1 MIYFL
6 VGKPQQIFKHSKG
19 LNVKIYVICDLEG
32 VAGVVDHRQQCWF
45 DGEYYKQ
52 ARKLATR
59 ELNALVE
66 GAIEAGATEIVA
78 WDGHGNF
85 PGGLDVE
92 LLHPEC
98 KLVMGAGDGGPVGLD
113 TSFTAM
119 FMLGLHSMAGT
130 ARAVLSHS
138 FMPNIAGCWIN
149 GLKVGEIGMNCA
161 TAGQFGVPTVFISGD
176 QAAVDE
182 ARALI
187 PDIEAVAVKEGI
199 AAEVKGLAPAPMIS
213 LSPQK
218 ACTLIREGAKRAMT
232 KVGMIEPFC
241 IQPPY
246 RVRTQFT
253 EGRFADENASRPN
266 VKRIDSTT
274 IEVVGADLL
283 IL

>member
-1 MIYFL
+1 M
-6 VGKPQQIFKHSKG
+6 
-19 LNVKIYVICDLEG
+19 KIYVICDLEG

-52 ARKLATR
+52 ARKLATL
-59 ELNALVE
+59 ELNVLVE
-66 GAIEAGATEIVA
+66 GALEGGATEIVA

-85 PGGLDVE
+85 PGGLDIE

-98 KLVMGAGDGGPVGLD
+98 KLVMGAGDGGPAGLD
-113 TSFTAM
+113 ASFNAV
-119 FMLGLHSMAGT
+119 FQLGLHSMAGT
-130 ARAVLSHS
+130 IRAVLSHS
-138 FMPNIAGCWIN
+138 FMPDVAACWIN

-187 PDIEAVAVKEGI
+187 PDIEGVAVKAGI
-199 AAEVKGLAPAPMIS
+199 ASEVKGLAQAPMIS

-218 ACTLIREGAKRAMT
+218 ARTLIREAARRAMM
-232 KVGMIEPFC
+232 KVGAIEPFC

-246 RVRTQFT
+246 QVRTQFT
-253 EGRFADENASRPN
+253 EAKFADENARRPN
-266 VKRIDSTT
+266 VKRIDATT
-274 IEVVGADLL
+274 IEVEGVDLL
-283 IL
+283 NM

>member
-1 MIYFL
+1 MK
-6 VGKPQQIFKHSKG
+6 V
-19 LNVKIYVICDLEG
+19 YVICDLEG

-45 DGEYYKQ
+45 DGAYYQQ
-52 ARKLATR
+52 ARKLATL

-66 GAIEAGATEIVA
+66 GAVAGGATEIVA

-85 PGGLDVE
+85 PGGLDIE

-98 KLVMGAGDGGPVGLD
+98 KMVMGAGDGGPAGLD
-113 TSFTAM
+113 ASFDAV
-119 FMLGLHSMAGT
+119 FQLGLHSMAGT
-130 ARAVLSHS
+130 GRAVLSHS
-138 FMPNIAGCWIN
+138 FMPNVSGCWIN
-149 GLKVGEIGMNCA
+149 DLKVGEIGMNCA

-187 PDIEAVAVKEGI
+187 PDIEAVAVKEGT
-199 AAEVKGLAPAPMIS
+199 ASEVKGLAQAPTIS

-218 ACTLIREGAKRAMT
+218 ARALIREAAKRAMT
-232 KVGMIEPFC
+232 KVGTIKPFC

-253 EGRFADENASRPN
+253 EAKFADENANRPN

-274 IEVVGADLL
+274 IEVEGSDFLS
-283 IL
+283 I